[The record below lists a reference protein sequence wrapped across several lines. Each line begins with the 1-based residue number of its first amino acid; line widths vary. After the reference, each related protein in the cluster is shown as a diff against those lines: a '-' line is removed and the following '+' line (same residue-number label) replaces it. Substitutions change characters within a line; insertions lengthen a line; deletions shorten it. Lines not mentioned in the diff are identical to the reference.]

1 MNADRFGSVH
11 STDICNDLVQ
21 HVQYSFS
28 MLSGLFGTC
37 QRRYWLP
44 RCWHPPGRFFDGL
57 GPSLAMAG
65 SQCKATRG
73 ARCTHG
79 EGTDPRPEEER
90 WRGDSLCLYIHHH
103 RSTWSLLMRFR
114 YFLFLIWGLILEFC
128 ANCLL
133 EVPIASGLIR
143 KGNREQALRIWH
155 SLLPIPNFFL
165 IGRCFPKF
173 VLVKAWGLSTNG
185 VCALIGVIL
194 RFKALLNSHGSTL
207 SHLLN
212 GSCFLA
218 FSMRPML
225 VSQWFKGGI
234 FTNAWWRPG
243 SISALNIMMLRK
255 FLLVMQTFQAWDFQV
270 VATLKLPML

>member
-44 RCWHPPGRFFDGL
+44 RCWHPLGRCFDGL

-73 ARCTHG
+73 ARCTHR

-114 YFLFLIWGLILEFC
+114 YFLFLIWGSILEFC
-128 ANCLL
+128 ADCFL

-143 KGNREQALRIWH
+143 KGNREQARTVVCSKVLVADWICWLRQNISRFFQSFMQHAWPLHDWLLVWTARVNLVSPSAGTLVNQSKNLLHRIWYIWNILPEIMH
-155 SLLPIPNFFL
+155 SQ
-165 IGRCFPKF
+165 RQD
-173 VLVKAWGLSTNG
+173 
-185 VCALIGVIL
+185 
-194 RFKALLNSHGSTL
+194 
-207 SHLLN
+207 
-212 GSCFLA
+212 
-218 FSMRPML
+218 M
-225 VSQWFKGGI
+225 
-234 FTNAWWRPG
+234 WRTQP
-243 SISALNIMMLRK
+243 SSK
-255 FLLVMQTFQAWDFQV
+255 
-270 VATLKLPML
+270 